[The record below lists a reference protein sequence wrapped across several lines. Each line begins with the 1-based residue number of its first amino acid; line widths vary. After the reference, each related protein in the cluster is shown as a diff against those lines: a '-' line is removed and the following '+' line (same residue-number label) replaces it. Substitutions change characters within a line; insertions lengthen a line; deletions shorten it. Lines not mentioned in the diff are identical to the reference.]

1 MTVDVAGLR
10 GMVKDRTFRRHDKG
24 GTRPRRCGDDGSR
37 GWPTSYDLSIARAP
51 GRTRTCD
58 PLLRRYAGERLDALG
73 PAPRAEL
80 LHVLHAPRL
89 RAGQPDRRVLELP
102 REPHFRRTSDRLRGG
117 PDAPGGLVGMLRE
130 GDRESVKG
138 PGLESSPAAAARTS
152 RSANRVREAVRP
164 IPLEMAVRPIAV
176 GGSSG
181 RY

>member
-10 GMVKDRTFRRHDKG
+10 GMVKDRTFAVMTKAGRDPAVVAMTGPAG
-24 GTRPRRCGDDGSR
+24 G
-37 GWPTSYDLSIARAP
+37 PTSYDLSIARAP

-102 REPHFRRTSDRLRGG
+102 ESRTFAELLIDCEEDRTLRAVSSGCCGRATAIGERAWPRVVPRGG
-117 PDAPGGLVGMLRE
+117 
-130 GDRESVKG
+130 
-138 PGLESSPAAAARTS
+138 
-152 RSANRVREAVRP
+152 RP
-164 IPLEMAVRPIAV
+164 N
-176 GGSSG
+176 
-181 RY
+181 